1 MKMRQQ
7 VEQIIGQPL
16 PPPGMPMPPELENQL
31 AVMVAQAMQQLAPM
45 YKPQPEVD
53 QMAQVEMQ
61 KLQIKQ
67 ADNERDAQVEL
78 AKAQMEAQSDAA
90 NRASREK
97 IAAMKLQS
105 EALRNLGG
113 FQ

>member
-1 MKMRQQ
+1 
-7 VEQIIGQPL
+7 
-16 PPPGMPMPPELENQL
+16 MPPELENQL

-78 AKAQMEAQSDAA
+78 AKAQMEAQTDAA

>member
-1 MKMRQQ
+1 M
-7 VEQIIGQPL
+7 PL
-16 PPPGMPMPPELENQL
+16 PPEIENQL

-61 KLQIKQ
+61 KLQVKE
-67 ADNERDAQVEL
+67 ADSQRDAEVQL

-90 NRASREK
+90 NRAAYPYLLIRPPC
-97 IAAMKLQS
+97 
-105 EALRNLGG
+105 
-113 FQ
+113 

>member
-1 MKMRQQ
+1 
-7 VEQIIGQPL
+7 
-16 PPPGMPMPPELENQL
+16 
-31 AVMVAQAMQQLAPM
+31 
-45 YKPQPEVD
+45 
-53 QMAQVEMQ
+53 
-61 KLQIKQ
+61 
-67 ADNERDAQVEL
+67 VEL
-78 AKAQMEAQSDAA
+78 AKAQMEAQTDAA

>member
-1 MKMRQQ
+1 
-7 VEQIIGQPL
+7 
-16 PPPGMPMPPELENQL
+16 
-31 AVMVAQAMQQLAPM
+31 
-45 YKPQPEVD
+45 
-53 QMAQVEMQ
+53 MQ

-78 AKAQMEAQSDAA
+78 AKAQMEAQTDAA